1 MLLLSCYLAI
11 VVPGSR
17 TVLGMA
23 IIAQLMLRGVV
34 VISLAVVTW
43 LAISVFIGMVSR
55 LVLVSPNWVDFSFS
69 TRLVDTC
76 FLPSMVYQLV
86 ISSSRMV
93 LFISRLVDTFIS
105 VFQAISRVLI
115 VMSLGLVAAV
125 LKLF

>member
-55 LVLVSPNWVDFSFS
+55 LVLVSPNWVD
-69 TRLVDTC
+69 
-76 FLPSMVYQLV
+76 
-86 ISSSRMV
+86 
-93 LFISRLVDTFIS
+93 
-105 VFQAISRVLI
+105 
-115 VMSLGLVAAV
+115 
-125 LKLF
+125 